1 MARTLGDTVLRAA
14 FAIVIAVGIAIA
26 PRIAF
31 ADQRY
36 ALIIGSNPGWSQD
49 RPLRYAENDAERM
62 RDVLVS
68 LGGFAPDRVE
78 LLRDPSTA
86 EVRASLRRLA
96 QVAHDSSG
104 EDTLVFVYYSGHADD
119 TNLHLKGDPLT
130 HRELQD
136 TLRSMPATIKLAVVD
151 ACKSG
156 AVTRKGG
163 APVDEFVVDV
173 VAPKLSGLV
182 MLSSSGADELSQ
194 ESRAL
199 AGSVFT
205 HHLVSGLRG
214 AADEDGDHQV
224 TVSEAYH
231 YAYGRTRADTAISGA
246 PQRPAFR
253 YELSGQGE
261 LVLTKLA
268 APHFAQMTVPKG
280 NDEKY
285 VVLDQREWRLIAE
298 AHAQRDRDTVVAL
311 APGSYRVKR
320 VLPDHLE
327 VGSMTLAAG
336 DRANVDKLNYETAP
350 LSTGVLKGDPEN
362 LSPQER
368 SEWSRGQAFGLLA
381 DGQASAALAI
391 FDRLLNAQPG
401 DLEAWRGRARALVRM
416 AEAYERVGDEHN
428 EMRALGDAMKAD
440 PSLSDDPLFAIWY
453 RRLGEMQGRA
463 VQIDRDAKA
472 YERDIEHNPRK
483 TKTYGVG
490 FDLFSGSGIFSVNV
504 GLVVKRIIFP
514 RIAYDFETPGFDVSI
529 GIAPMQSR
537 WSPYIG
543 VAAHMSLAK
552 LGITQEG
559 MSSNAVT
566 DNTTGVSYSD
576 NEIWGQQFRVEGGA
590 QYVGSAGFT
599 TELGLAM
606 MVFKA
611 DDGTTHQQVWPVF
624 HFGWLW

>member
-1 MARTLGDTVLRAA
+1 MPLIRFLLIVFAVVVAA
-14 FAIVIAVGIAIA
+14 VRPAAAE
-26 PRIAF
+26 
-31 ADQRY
+31 QRY
-36 ALIIGSNPGWSQD
+36 ALVIGSNPGWSQD
-49 RPLRYAENDAERM
+49 RPLRYAENDAERV

-68 LGGFAPDRVE
+68 LGGFSPDRVE
-78 LLRDPSTA
+78 LLRDPSSA

-96 QVAHDSSG
+96 NVAHDSAG

-119 TNLHLKGDPLT
+119 TNLHLKGEPLSQ
-130 HRELQD
+130 RELQD
-136 TLRSMPATIKLAVVD
+136 TLRSLPATIKLAVID

-173 VAPKLSGLV
+173 VSPKLSGMVL
-182 MLSSSGADELSQ
+182 LTSSGADELSQ

-224 TVSEAYH
+224 TVAEAYH

-280 NDEKY
+280 SDQKY

-298 AHAQRDRDTVVAL
+298 AHAQPDRDTVVAL
-311 APGSYRVKR
+311 APGTYRVKR
-320 VLPDHLE
+320 VLSDHLE

-336 DRANVDKLNYETAP
+336 DRANVGKLNYESAP
-350 LSTGVLKGDPEN
+350 LARGVLKGDPN
-362 LSPQER
+362 DLSPEER
-368 SEWSRGQAFGLLA
+368 NEWSRGQAFGLLA

-391 FDRLLNAQPG
+391 FDRLLNAQPN

-416 AEAYERVGDEHN
+416 AEAYERVGDESK
-428 EMRALGDAMKAD
+428 EVRALGDAIKAD

-463 VQIDRDAKA
+463 VQIDRNAKQ
-472 YERDIEHNPRK
+472 YQIDLENNPRLNK
-483 TKTYGVG
+483 HWSVG
-490 FDLFSGSGIFSVNV
+490 FDVFSGSGMFSVNAGFV
-504 GLVVKRIIFP
+504 IKRILFP
-514 RIAYDFETPGFDVSI
+514 RIGFNVETPGFDI
-529 GIAPMQSR
+529 GLAVAPLQFR
-537 WSPYIG
+537 WSPVLA
-543 VAAHMSLAK
+543 VAGHMSLAK
-552 LGITQEG
+552 LGITQDG
-559 MSSNAVT
+559 MSTNAVT
-566 DNTTGVSYSD
+566 DNTNGQSYSD
-576 NEIWGQQFRVEGGA
+576 NEIWGQQFRVEGGV
-590 QYVGSAGFT
+590 QYVSRAGFT
-599 TELGLAM
+599 TELGLSM
-606 MVFKA
+606 MVFKGN
-611 DDGTTHQQVWPVF
+611 DEKTHQQVWPVF